1 MQIPV
6 PLWLVR
12 AQHAF
17 TRMADHYSDWA
28 SQPTGP
34 NLRIMRWR
42 YRVLRRDWVSIAQL
56 LLLGLG
62 YAWWTSGGAMAF
74 GIGIACG
81 ILMWIAVEA
90 YLAKINNP

>member
-12 AQHAF
+12 ISNAF
-17 TRMADHYSDWA
+17 IHVMDHYSDWA

-34 NLRIMRWR
+34 TLHIIHWR
-42 YRVLRRDWVSIAQL
+42 YRVLRRDWVSIAQVL
-56 LLLGLG
+56 LLALG

-81 ILMWIAVEA
+81 ILMWIAIEA
-90 YLAKINNP
+90 YLAK